1 MAVFEEFENF
11 FKKHQIPFDSKFL
24 IGVSG
29 GLDSM
34 VTLSLAIKCKLSIE
48 VAHVNYQLRGKE
60 SETETTLVEDYCKKY
75 GVVFHLK
82 KVEINPDENIQIQ
95 ARDIRYKYFNKII
108 KNQNLDYIITAHH
121 ANDNHETFLLNA
133 FRGSGI
139 KGLKGIPEK
148 RGNIIRPILSLSKNQ
163 LLNYSSINKVPFNN
177 DSSNQNIKYDRN
189 FLRNEILNSL
199 KDRFSSFENGLSSSI
214 NNLNKDFKL
223 LNDLVDKMV
232 TPCVVQKEESYFI
245 YPTNNVPEHCWFHF
259 LQKFGFN
266 FSQINSWLEQDLQPG
281 KYIESNSYKL
291 ISDRNCWV
299 ITPLNRNPINN
310 SITKLELNKSIE
322 SPITLLCSSENAK
335 SPILRD
341 VNIGQFNI
349 EKITFP
355 LIIRKWGNGDKMKPI
370 GMKGT
375 KKISDILI
383 DKKISILEKENIYVV
398 ISNNDIIWLIGHC
411 ISEKYKVE
419 NEKNLVLRLTYKP

>member
-34 VTLSLAIKCKLSIE
+34 VTLSLAIKCKLSVE

-75 GVVFHLK
+75 GIVFHLK
-82 KVEINPDENIQIQ
+82 KAEINPDENIQIQ

-108 KNQNLDYIITAHH
+108 ENQNLDYIITAHH

-199 KDRFSSFENGLSSSI
+199 KDRFSSFENGLSNSI

-245 YPTNNVPEHCWFHF
+245 YPPNNIPEPCWFHF

-266 FSQINSWLEQDLQPG
+266 FSQISSWFEQDLQTG
-281 KYIESNSYKL
+281 KYIKSNSYKL

-419 NEKNLVLRLTYKP
+419 NEKNLILKLTYKP